1 MEFCTLTW
9 TASQADAGSP
19 PAGPNPTEQCWTHWF
34 SVFCAFRGFLLNN
47 SRSEISFFSHYLYA
61 VVMASNMDVFQPHFP
76 VHTISSTSIVNDF
89 YIVMDI
95 AWMTT
100 FHHLASCCS
109 GLTSKA
115 ASLYLQILRC
125 ERVSESQINWQNPC
139 RVPCTCTSSSDW
151 TYQSFEAVPSG
162 QLWSMISTHF
172 VSCFLAS
179 ARFQDMF

>member
-1 MEFCTLTW
+1 MKFCTLTW
-9 TASQADAGSP
+9 TASQVLDLLQLGLTQQNSVERI
-19 PAGPNPTEQCWTHWF
+19 GFLF
-34 SVFCAFRGFLLNN
+34 SARFGFFLLNN

-76 VHTISSTSIVNDF
+76 VHSISSTSIVNDV

-109 GLTSKA
+109 GRLTSKA
-115 ASLYLQILRC
+115 ASLYLQIL
-125 ERVSESQINWQNPC
+125 SLKFWQNPC

-151 TYQSFEAVPSG
+151 TYQSFEAWFPEQNDNFEV
-162 QLWSMISTHF
+162 
-172 VSCFLAS
+172 
-179 ARFQDMF
+179 